1 MCATSEI
8 NWYEIDT
15 KIRAAAAAYFL
26 LNSISHNVIC
36 HEMCNT
42 ESGLRTCKVYTC
54 IYISIYIYIWVFL
67 GIWGWNCPG
76 SRTPFSGFPLFLPPP
91 PPPHRLAHFPDF
103 PQWRWQMIN
112 VWSRQLCIF
121 LHNRKTFIPI
131 KQRGVVKIYTY
142 MLWVAGYPLTL
153 LIFIYS
159 LWFHISFLFQIF
171 NFQAITFCSVDYFY
185 LILFAVSRK
194 YSIAF

>member
-1 MCATSEI
+1 M
-8 NWYEIDT
+8 Y
-15 KIRAAAAAYFL
+15 
-26 LNSISHNVIC
+26 
-36 HEMCNT
+36 
-42 ESGLRTCKVYTC
+42 
-54 IYISIYIYIWVFL
+54 IYIYIYLYLGISRHMRMELLWQSDSIFRFSVFL
-67 GIWGWNCPG
+67 AA
-76 SRTPFSGFPLFLPPP
+76 S